1 MSHKT
6 TQNHTKRNILFKEE
20 CYKII
25 ECAFIPMYR
34 ENELGYGFLEKVYTV
49 KYNTNKVYWI
59 FI

>member
-25 ECAFIPMYR
+25 ECAFPVW
-34 ENELGYGFLEKVYTV
+34 NELGCGFLEKVYPV
-49 KYNTNKVYWI
+49 KYNTNKVYLI

>member
-25 ECAFIPMYR
+25 ECAFPVW
-34 ENELGYGFLEKVYTV
+34 NELGCGFLEKVYPV